1 MGCFQASLVLLV
13 CFILTGCTSEQSPK
27 EDSPTPLLEDLFDPG
42 RISVFF
48 GGQEYS
54 GVGYELKPGVD
65 PAYAMSEITRYLR
78 NEPGCRGTVF
88 SIPKGFVVDY
98 DRLHPR
104 EYWAMVLADMNG
116 IDLRIPAWG
125 KVPHEKEIT
134 TLLERLSVTAD
145 RE

>member
-54 GVGYELKPGVD
+54 GVGYELGVTTDSGTMRHGVAGVSSRRPTGGCVPG
-65 PAYAMSEITRYLR
+65 L
-78 NEPGCRGTVF
+78 PG
-88 SIPKGFVVDY
+88 P
-98 DRLHPR
+98 
-104 EYWAMVLADMNG
+104 
-116 IDLRIPAWG
+116 
-125 KVPHEKEIT
+125 
-134 TLLERLSVTAD
+134 
-145 RE
+145 